1 MSAASRE
8 RAERLERN
16 QAVSRGRGKRRA
28 RTLTEQPKGTDT
40 RTTKRRSVDGGA
52 AALAR
57 TFTRVDRDAQP
68 GPRSNEGRDAQR
80 IVFWK

>member
-1 MSAASRE
+1 M
-8 RAERLERN
+8 
-16 QAVSRGRGKRRA
+16 
-28 RTLTEQPKGTDT
+28 TEQPKGTDT
-40 RTTKRRSVDGGA
+40 RTTKRRSADGGA

-57 TFTRVDRDAQP
+57 TFMRVDRDAQP